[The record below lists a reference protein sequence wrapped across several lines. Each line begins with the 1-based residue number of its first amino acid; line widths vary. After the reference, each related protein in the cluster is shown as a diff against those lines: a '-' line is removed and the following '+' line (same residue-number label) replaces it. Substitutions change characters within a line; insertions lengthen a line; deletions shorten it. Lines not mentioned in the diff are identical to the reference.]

1 LKKWMIGSGTLMF
14 AATMLVACGD
24 TEEEAPAEP
33 TETETDDEDEEAAE
47 DDGED
52 EPAAASEG
60 ESFDVGVVQYA
71 DHPSLDAATEGFKDA
86 LAEAG
91 LDITYDDQN
100 PNGDMNVLQTIAD
113 TFVGNDVDLIFANA
127 TPAAQIMTTSTSE
140 IPILFTSVTDP
151 EGAQLVDTLE
161 APGGNVTG
169 TMDLHPDAISQTVEL
184 MSEQFDIETFG
195 MVYNAGEQN
204 SEYQVSI
211 AQETADE
218 LGLSVETATVQ
229 TSADVQS
236 ATESLIGSIDAI
248 YIVTDNE
255 VVSGLDAVIGVAE
268 RESLPLFVGELDS
281 VAAGGLAGF
290 GFSYYDIGYK
300 TGEMATDVL
309 VNGADPATLSVE
321 FPPEL
326 ELVFNEGAAERM
338 GLDWDEEW
346 DSIADNVIN
355 E

>member
-1 LKKWMIGSGTLMF
+1 MKKYLLGSGSIVF
-14 AATMLVACGD
+14 AAALFMACDAGEENGE
-24 TEEEAPAEP
+24 TEEASGDAAG
-33 TETETDDEDEEAAE
+33 DEEVE
-47 DDGED
+47 DDD
-52 EPAAASEG
+52 ADEG
-60 ESFDVGVVQYA
+60 ETSANGEAFDIGVVQYA
-71 DHPSLDAATEGFKDA
+71 DHPSLDAATDGFKDA
-86 LAEAG
+86 LDDAG

-113 TFVGNDVDLIFANA
+113 TFIGNDVDLIFANA
-127 TPAAQIMTTSTSE
+127 TPAAQIMSSSTAD

-151 EGAQLVDTLE
+151 EGAQLVDSLDS
-161 APGGNVTG
+161 PGGNVTG

-184 MSEQFDIETFG
+184 MSEEFDIETIG
-195 MVYNAGEQN
+195 MIYNAGEQN

-211 AQETADE
+211 AEETADE
-218 LGLSVETATVQ
+218 LGMNVQTATVQ

-236 ATESLIGSIDAI
+236 ATESLIGNIDAI
-248 YIVTDNE
+248 YIITDNE

-268 RESLPLFVGELDS
+268 SEGLPLFVGELDS
-281 VAAGGLAGF
+281 VEAGGLAGF

-300 TGEMATDVL
+300 TGEMAADVL
-309 VNGADPATLSVE
+309 VNGEDPATLSVE

-338 GLDWDEEW
+338 GLDWDDEW
-346 DSIADNVIN
+346 ETIADNIIN